1 MLLESWSKLLT
12 MVFQLPLRA
21 NDSRTHSESSC
32 PFLIVAVGG
41 ALGAVSRYAIDRAVT
56 AMIGPTVLG
65 IFLINV
71 TGSFLLGV
79 FVAASAGEDWPSSA
93 RLLIAIGFL
102 GSYTTFSTL
111 MVASIQLA
119 ESGEITRA
127 ALNILGS
134 IAVGLIAA
142 LAGILVG
149 RAI

>member
-1 MLLESWSKLLT
+1 M
-12 MVFQLPLRA
+12 
-21 NDSRTHSESSC
+21 

-93 RLLIAIGFL
+93 RLLIAVGFL

-111 MVASIQLA
+111 TVASIQLA

>member
-1 MLLESWSKLLT
+1 MPWVL
-12 MVFQLPLRA
+12 
-21 NDSRTHSESSC
+21 
-32 PFLIVAVGG
+32 VAVGG

-93 RLLIAIGFL
+93 RLLIAVGFL

-111 MVASIQLA
+111 TVASIQLA